1 MSIGRAYLGRGIGKS
16 SITRAASRP
25 NGPYAPTFGPELLL
39 NPNFDDAT
47 AWVDAPNWTISAGA
61 ANHAAGATSS
71 FVQTVTLTPGAAYRI
86 EINITALSGG
96 ILRVQFSGGTSV
108 LGTSRNTP
116 GIYTQDLVAVTGNIS
131 FDILASSP
139 AVASVT
145 SVSLRQVL

>member
-1 MSIGRAYLGRGIGKS
+1 MTALSVGYGVAVPVGRSPAV
-16 SITRAASRP
+16 AAA
-25 NGPYAPTFGPELLL
+25 GGETLGPELLL

-47 AWVDAPNWTISAGA
+47 VWADAPNWTIAAGTA
-61 ANHAAGATSS
+61 DHAAGSTSS
-71 FVQTVTLTPGAAYRI
+71 LIQAVTLTPGAAYRI

-145 SVSLRQVL
+145 SVSMRRVT